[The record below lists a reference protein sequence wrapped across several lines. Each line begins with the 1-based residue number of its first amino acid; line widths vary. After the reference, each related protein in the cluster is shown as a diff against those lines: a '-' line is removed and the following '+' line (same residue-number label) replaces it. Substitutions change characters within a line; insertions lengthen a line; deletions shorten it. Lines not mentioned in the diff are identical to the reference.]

1 MRHFV
6 PVHAAFDT
14 TLAKLCA
21 LSGIS
26 TGYVPLLTQ
35 HSAFRVSKAAFPQ
48 VKTTPLAQRSV
59 SCVLKA
65 PFPQPETAP
74 SAQCFQ
80 SRVPKAT
87 FLFADTMPLA
97 QRSVF
102 HPALGCRG
110 VSMRPRPRDTG
121 VCQCPRPRGTRVN
134 APVPVA
140 HQVGSARF
148 CTRIPCSVCPI
159 RHFRAGTCRFS
170 RNVWCL
176 WHIVLGSVC

>member
-110 VSMRPRPRDTG
+110 VSMPPSPWHT
-121 VCQCPRPRGTRVN
+121 CQRPRPRGTPGWKCPVLHQDSVFCVPYSAFSCRHMPFFTQRLVPLAHCSGIGVLRV
-134 APVPVA
+134 
-140 HQVGSARF
+140 RF
-148 CTRIPCSVCPI
+148 AC
-159 RHFRAGTCRFS
+159 
-170 RNVWCL
+170 
-176 WHIVLGSVC
+176 